1 MIETDK
7 KLILLHLKADSR
19 EEVIRTLCE
28 LLEQE
33 GYIGSAY
40 CGEVLA
46 REREYPT
53 GLPSEGAVTAIPHAL
68 SNDVRKTGVAV
79 GVLESPVTFYNIS
92 DYEEEL
98 QVEVVFVLANG
109 ADSEEHLDML
119 QELMDC
125 MSRPKLLEAVKNAA
139 APEQVAE
146 ILRNADSYPEE

>member
-19 EEVIRTLCE
+19 EEVIRMLCGA
-28 LLEQE
+28 LERE
-33 GYIGSAY
+33 GYVGSAY

-53 GLPSEGAVTAIPHAL
+53 GLPSEGAVTSIPHAL
-68 SNDVRKTGVAV
+68 SRDVMKTGVAV

-98 QVEVVFVLANG
+98 QAGVVFLLAN
-109 ADSEEHLDML
+109 ASDSEEHLDTL

-125 MSRPKLLEAVKNAA
+125 MSRPEMLKAVKNAVS
-139 APEQVAE
+139 PEQAAE